1 MNKKKIMSLI
11 MALVMLVGVFSPL
24 TAFATNGNEPALPGT
39 TGAGS
44 TYKKPVST
52 IAADDVQKDKPE
64 NTKVIVHKL
73 QADSYHKEIYP
84 KGIDH
89 DGGKIQDLSGIGS
102 NVTELNDVEFTVYKL
117 KDAAQLETFI
127 KTPSSYETTDQVEA
141 VNGVEKVTG
150 ITNPIKTANGA
161 GAEVTLP
168 DGYYWFVESKSPETV
183 SSSIAVPFG
192 LSIPVMNKVKVGT
205 YDKGTAYL
213 KNVHV
218 YPKNVTGTEPEP
230 KKTVGN
236 EVNMNESHQVGKVQT
251 WFLQATVPG
260 NIQDYETFKMVDYF
274 SKGLTYKGNVKVYL
288 GYDGIA
294 DSDKKELTL
303 DTDYTLT
310 QPAADTKFTTDIPN
324 TGDITVASGQEFK
337 IELKAGSDD
346 EKVGIRKL
354 ADEYQAMKAKAGDK
368 PVKLYATVD
377 TVINEDA
384 KMGVEIPNAYDL
396 KFKKK
401 GSDEKTKRPEN
412 PKVETGGKKFI
423 KVSETDKSKKLAGA
437 VFELYDGST
446 KMTWTKELIAA
457 NKTAIEAGKF
467 ATKADDNKEEYTAT
481 NSINNL
487 EGKTIYLQSDTNGL
501 FEIKGLEYSKWT
513 KTLLDKKTEEHT
525 HDYKIKEV
533 KFPEG
538 YAGNK
543 AEFPFTV
550 DKNSYKDNAEGY
562 PANTHDAQGN
572 KLIENK
578 PLTIPQTGGMGTVL
592 FTVVGISLMAGAVVA
607 MKRNR
612 EEA

>member
-11 MALVMLVGVFSPL
+11 MALVMIVGVFSPL
-24 TAFATNGNEPALPGT
+24 TAFADGDGKTDDANNG
-39 TGAGS
+39 
-44 TYKKPVST
+44 YKKPTST
-52 IAADDVQKDKPE
+52 IAESDVQKDKPDST
-64 NTKVIVHKL
+64 NVTVHKL
-73 QADSYHKEIYP
+73 QADSYHTPLYP
-84 KGIDH
+84 KGIEH
-89 DGGKIQDLSGIGS
+89 DGGKIDDLSGIGS
-102 NVTELNDVEFTVYKL
+102 NVSELDGVKFTVYKL
-117 KDAAQLETFI
+117 KDAAQLKTFI
-127 KTPSSYETTDQVEA
+127 DSPTSYDTTDEVEA
-141 VNGVEKVTG
+141 VAGVTKVSG
-150 ITNPIKTANGA
+150 TNPIITANGQ
-161 GAEVTLP
+161 GASITLE
-168 DGYYWFVESKSPETV
+168 DGYYWFVESGKPDTV

-205 YDKGTAYL
+205 YDIGTAYL

-236 EVNMNESHQVGKVQT
+236 EVNMNESHKVGEVQT

-274 SKGLTYKGNVKVYL
+274 SEGLTYKGNVKVYL

-294 DSDKKELTL
+294 DGDKVALTEN
-303 DTDYTLT
+303 TDYTLK
-310 QPAADTKFTTDIPN
+310 QPAVDTKFTTKILDGN
-324 TGDITVASGQEFK
+324 EAITVESGQEFE
-337 IELKAGSDD
+337 IALKAGSDT

-354 ADEYQAMKAKAGDK
+354 ADEYQAMKEKAGDK
-368 PVKLYATVD
+368 PVKLYATVE

-384 KMGVEIPNAYDL
+384 KMGVKIPNAYDL

-401 GSDEKTKRPEN
+401 GTDEKTKRPEN
-412 PKVETGGKKFI
+412 PTVETGGKKFI
-423 KVSETDKSKKLAGA
+423 KVSEIDESKKLAGA
-437 VFELYDGST
+437 VFELYDGAD

-467 ATKADDNKEEYTAT
+467 ATKADENKEEYTAT
-481 NSINNL
+481 SSTADL
-487 EGKTIYLQSDTNGL
+487 EGKTIYLQSDSNGL

-513 KTLLDKKTEEHT
+513 KTLLDNTTEEHT

-543 AEFPFTV
+543 AEFPFAV
-550 DKNSYKDNAEGY
+550 DANSYKDNATGY
-562 PANTHDAQGN
+562 PENTHDAQGN
-572 KLIENK
+572 QLVKNK
-578 PLTIPQTGGMGTVL
+578 PLTIPQTGGIGTVI
-592 FTVVGISLMAGAVVA
+592 FTVVGIGLMAGAVMA
-607 MKRNR
+607 MKKNR

>member
-1 MNKKKIMSLI
+1 MKKRFLSLMI
-11 MALVMLVGVFSPL
+11 ALAMMVGVFTPL
-24 TAFATNGNEPALPGT
+24 IANAEEQKGF
-39 TGAGS
+39 
-44 TYKKPVST
+44 KKPTST
-52 IAADDVQKDKPE
+52 IATDDVQKDKPDS
-64 NTKVIVHKL
+64 TTVIVHKL
-73 QADSYHKEIYP
+73 QADSYHKEVYP

-89 DGGKIQDLSGIGS
+89 DGGKIDDLSGIGS

-127 KTPSSYETTDQVEA
+127 KTPSSYEKTDQVEA
-141 VNGVEKVTG
+141 VEGVTKVTN
-150 ITNPIKTANGA
+150 NPIKTANGA
-161 GAEVTLP
+161 GASITLE

-192 LSIPVMNKVKVGT
+192 LSIPVMNKVKVGN

-251 WFLQATVPG
+251 WFLHATVPG

-303 DTDYTLT
+303 NTDYTLT
-310 QPAADTKFTTDIPN
+310 QPQVDTKFTTNVPEGN
-324 TGDITVASGQEFK
+324 TEITVESGQEFK
-337 IELKAGSDD
+337 IELKAGSDK
-346 EKVGIRKL
+346 ESVGIRKL
-354 ADEYQAMKAKAGDK
+354 ANLYQDMKAKAGDK

-412 PKVETGGKKFI
+412 PKVETGGKKFVKI
-423 KVSETDKSKKLAGA
+423 SEIDASKKLAGA
-437 VFELYDGST
+437 VFQLYDGT
-446 KMTWTKELIAA
+446 TAMTWTKELIKA
-457 NKTAIEAGKF
+457 NEDAIKAGKF
-467 ATKADDNKEEYTAT
+467 ATKADDTKEEYTAT
-481 NSINNL
+481 SSADNVA
-487 EGKTIYLQSDTNGL
+487 EGKPIYLMSDKDGL

-513 KTLLDKKTEEHT
+513 KTLLDNKTEDHT
-525 HDYKIKEV
+525 HEYKIKEI
-533 KFPEG
+533 KYPEG

-562 PANTHDAQGN
+562 PANTHDTQGN
-572 KLIENK
+572 LLIKNK
-578 PLTIPQTGGMGTVL
+578 PLTIPQTGGIGTII
-592 FTVVGISLMAGAVVA
+592 FTAIGLAIMASAVIA
-607 MKRNR
+607 IKKRQAT
-612 EEA
+612 EAR